1 MGEALPSTRG
11 MRPLLSTRVVSRVQ
25 TREVTMIYFHVPMV
39 TASSCSSSQT
49 TVAKITARVLLIQM
63 VMHLVV
69 TPNSTRTSLSSSNE
83 VRARSPPLT
92 PQQAQPDKPM
102 YSALIHYGTSW
113 YKDADNVHSRYPAV
127 LVQDEKYAKF

>member
-1 MGEALPSTRG
+1 
-11 MRPLLSTRVVSRVQ
+11 
-25 TREVTMIYFHVPMV
+25 MIYFHVPMV

-49 TVAKITARVLLIQM
+49 TVAKISARVLLIQM

-92 PQQAQPDKPM
+92 PQQAQPDDP
-102 YSALIHYGTSW
+102 SATQFRPLW
-113 YKDADNVHSRYPAV
+113 NK
-127 LVQDEKYAKF
+127 LVQRC